1 MSVPAASVAGTF
13 FFSRKAAKPRSFWE
27 PRINTESHGFFYG
40 KVFFC
45 VFAFLRENF
54 KLWVASHFA
63 SLTKRLPAKSL
74 CVKGFFS
81 REAAKPRSFWEP
93 RINTE
98 LHGFFLRQSIFF
110 CVFASLRENF
120 KHWVVFHFA
129 LHIKRLPA
137 KSLCVKGFFFRAKP
151 LSREVFGNH
160 G

>member
-98 LHGFFLRQSIFF
+98 SHGSFYGKVFFLRLR
-110 CVFASLRENF
+110 VFAREALLCPRKKILLCTGTLCYENF
-120 KHWVVFHFA
+120 FPFTQT
-129 LHIKRLPA
+129 
-137 KSLCVKGFFFRAKP
+137 
-151 LSREVFGNH
+151 SR
-160 G
+160 